1 MHRKLFVSAGA
12 VIALSVISIVAFA
25 NSFHEPETGA
35 EEPTATPT
43 VIMTECPEVT
53 HSEVPDIKA
62 EEPIAVTLE
71 PTTGT
76 PEPTA
81 KAAASMAKS
90 RHLDADESY
99 LLAKLAMAEAEGEDT
114 EGKALVILVALN
126 RVWSD
131 EFPDSISK
139 VIYQK
144 NQFSPVSNGRF
155 DSVEPNAD
163 CYKALEMVQID
174 GWDESQG
181 ALYFESESA
190 STWHKDNLKF
200 LFQHGNHMFYTDKE
214 D

>member
-1 MHRKLFVSAGA
+1 MHRKLLVSAGA
-12 VIALSVISIVAFA
+12 VIALSTICIVAFA
-25 NSFHEPETGA
+25 NSFPGTETGA
-35 EEPTATPT
+35 EEPILT
-43 VIMTECPEVT
+43 VIMTEHPEVT
-53 HSEVPDIKA
+53 HSEVPDI
-62 EEPIAVTLE
+62 ETEVSIAGAPE
-71 PTTGT
+71 PTT
-76 PEPTA
+76 
-81 KAAASMAKS
+81 KAAGSMGKS
-90 RHLDADESY
+90 RDWDADESY

-139 VIYQK
+139 VIYQN

-163 CYKALEMVQID
+163 CYKALEMVRID

-200 LFQHGNHMFYTDKE
+200 LFQHGNHIFYTDKE